1 MNIIKFLVSPLFMG
15 VLFVVFAASMA
26 AATFIEND
34 YGSSAAYN
42 FVYDTRWFELILL
55 LLTINLTGQIVVFKL
70 YKRSKLTVM
79 IFHLAFIVMV
89 AGAGITR
96 FTGWEGTIHIREGEE
111 QSACY
116 SSEKYLG
123 FTLRDGPGNVLTR
136 SSEEYYMSS
145 GSADN
150 YKKKITIGNRDYSLV
165 LSKILPNAAEVI
177 SDSPRGKPMI
187 SILAADSARRET
199 LNLSSGDSTVL
210 GGISIGLD
218 PLMETD
224 VTITSD
230 SSSFY
235 LRSKF
240 PFEQMSMMTREAT
253 KFEPG
258 QSLELKSM
266 QIITVK
272 GVRLVPQEMSVRG
285 ELKAVSLDRSVQETG
300 KNAFISIFSGE
311 RDCRYLLPVG

>member
-1 MNIIKFLVSPLFMG
+1 
-15 VLFVVFAASMA
+15 
-26 AATFIEND
+26 
-34 YGSSAAYN
+34 
-42 FVYDTRWFELILL
+42 
-55 LLTINLTGQIVVFKL
+55 
-70 YKRSKLTVM
+70 
-79 IFHLAFIVMV
+79 
-89 AGAGITR
+89 
-96 FTGWEGTIHIREGEE
+96 
-111 QSACY
+111 
-116 SSEKYLG
+116 
-123 FTLRDGPGNVLTR
+123 
-136 SSEEYYMSS
+136 MSS

-150 YKKKITIGNRDYSLV
+150 YKKKITIGTRDYSLV

-177 SDSPRGKPMI
+177 SDSPQGKPMI

-199 LNLSSGDSTVL
+199 LNLSSGDSKVS

-300 KNAFISIFSGE
+300 KNAFIFNLFSGNE
-311 RDCRYLLPVG
+311 TVATFYLWDDQSENAVTSSSNINGNTLEVFYVLKILLPFSLLIDFVLKGIRAVTAFLDIKAKSSYRQGCKC